1 MIYSSGLEM
10 SQSVTKWN
18 GRSISLSEGIPHRYT
33 FSKKYPFIFYSYQ
46 ISVTDK
52 TLVLYF
58 NLIDKSLFNINITI
72 KKIPLRNATIH
83 RNFQLFIRK
92 EDLKNKCEKKEVCTV
107 LISGKMKVLNQEKRD
122 ELIMYQIDSSPLYL
136 ERNVIKQDILHWNK
150 VKHYYLEILK
160 GEYIDITL
168 DLKEEVVLSLFL

>member
-1 MIYSSGLEM
+1 M
-10 SQSVTKWN
+10 
-18 GRSISLSEGIPHRYT
+18 
-33 FSKKYPFIFYSYQ
+33 
-46 ISVTDK
+46 
-52 TLVLYF
+52 
-58 NLIDKSLFNINITI
+58 
-72 KKIPLRNATIH
+72 
-83 RNFQLFIRK
+83 K
-92 EDLKNKCEKKEVCTV
+92 E
-107 LISGKMKVLNQEKRD
+107 LNQEKRD